1 MSKTSK
7 NSMGKM
13 TSFGGFTVN
22 SKSNTGDM
30 KAAAEENNFKDVD
43 QFKDTEQ
50 LKAYVLSLMSEM
62 KSQGHDS
69 SHPSILNGESVDK
82 VLKETEKYRKECS
95 TMQKT
100 LGDLRVQS
108 ETQKRAIE
116 RIGGLATMKAL

>member
-7 NSMGKM
+7 NSMANM

-22 SKSNTGDM
+22 SKLNTGDT

-62 KSQGHDS
+62 KS
-69 SHPSILNGESVDK
+69 
-82 VLKETEKYRKECS
+82 
-95 TMQKT
+95 
-100 LGDLRVQS
+100 
-108 ETQKRAIE
+108 
-116 RIGGLATMKAL
+116 